1 MSDRWLVLPLSLGKG
16 SRKNTTAVIVTAAV
30 AAVGL
35 VSVGILVLQQ
45 RRRQTRNASQRRP
58 IETQPPERK
67 ASVPTE
73 LWKSFENA
81 VSRINNMD
89 DQVVMSQ
96 GDKLMFYGLYKQ
108 IIMGNAP
115 EQPPKNMGFL
125 SEHYKFSSWQK
136 MHGMPMDVAIQHYVD
151 AVNHFTSNSIG
162 VDDEHADDDVGGLG
176 PAAVSVPAKIENG
189 GYSDDNFNAGSVEAQ
204 LLRAAGENDVTA
216 LQKLLELPNC
226 NVDYADESG
235 QTALHL
241 AADKN
246 AVKAMEMLI
255 KAGCNVN
262 AADGDGISVLQA
274 AVIAGHVEICRIL
287 LQAGANP
294 DQADA
299 DGDTPRSCACDCDDG
314 DEDMMSLFFNRA
326 QS

>member
-1 MSDRWLVLPLSLGKG
+1 MSERWLRLPLSLGKG
-16 SRKNTTAVIVTAAV
+16 SLKNSTAVVVTAAV
-30 AAVGL
+30 SL
-35 VSVGILVLQQ
+35 VSIVLLV
-45 RRRQTRNASQRRP
+45 RQLRHRPKPIAKTRRP

-67 ASVPTE
+67 KSVPPE
-73 LWKSFENA
+73 LWKSFEDA
-81 VSRINNMD
+81 VYRINNMD
-89 DQVVMSQ
+89 DDQVVMTP
-96 GDKLMFYGLYKQ
+96 GDKLMLYGLYKQ
-108 IIMGNAP
+108 ILGGDAP
-115 EQPPKNMGFL
+115 EQLPHKMGFL
-125 SEHYKFSSWQK
+125 SEHYKLSSWQK
-136 MHGMPMDVAIQHYVD
+136 MHGMPMDVAIQHYID
-151 AVNHFTSNSIG
+151 AVNHFTSNGSN
-162 VDDEHADDDVGGLG
+162 DEEEENDDVGGLG
-176 PAAVSVPAKIENG
+176 PAAVSVPAVEENG
-189 GYSDDNFNAGSVEAQ
+189 GYSDDGSVEAH

-216 LQKLLELPNC
+216 LHKLLELPDV

-255 KAGCNVN
+255 AAGCNVN

-314 DEDMMSLFFNRA
+314 DEDMMSLFFNRS